1 MKMHMLKKLV
11 TTQLL
16 SQPGN
21 KIVEKVGV
29 RLRREESPTHVG
41 PLLVAVLIFG
51 VVILSTISIT
61 LGGLLQSIHFAVNT
75 ATSQPPIT
83 MLNVQRTA
91 PYAGLNFT
99 VLTAQYSTSFNDDTI
114 QAGPAMV
121 RLNIRVANKTAQ
133 QIPVIYY
140 DVIRLLVPGAHP
152 VVVAPT
158 NILSYGIIPGSN
170 GPACNV
176 APVSSGPLPGKSE
189 TDCVDF
195 PVPKEVQLKTLS
207 LQLGSVAAG
216 EFLVIVPLSGA
227 YDPGRY
233 ADRVSAQNVDIPYTY
248 YDVNNNTHQFLYH
261 LTSVSIS
268 YSYGGMQSKSGE
280 QFYILSFRVDNLS
293 GVNVTPGL
301 GYDYVR
307 LIIAGNAHTPVDST
321 LPDAFSTGA
330 SNVAGQVVF
339 TGPAGARNITVGLL
353 LQNGAL
359 MQKADVQL

>member
-1 MKMHMLKKLV
+1 MHTLKKLIK
-11 TTQLL
+11 TQLL
-16 SQPGN
+16 TQPGN

-29 RLRREESPTHVG
+29 RLRREESPSYVW
-41 PLLVAVLIFG
+41 PLLVALLILG

-61 LGGLLQSIHFAVNT
+61 LGGLLQNIHFAVDA
-75 ATSQPPIT
+75 ATSQPPII

-99 VLTAQYSTSFNDDTI
+99 VLTAQYSTSFNDDSI
-114 QAGPAMV
+114 QAGPAIV
-121 RLNIRVANKTAQ
+121 RLNIRVANKTTQ

-152 VVVAPT
+152 VAPT
-158 NILSYGIIPGSN
+158 NILSYSVKPGSN
-170 GPACNV
+170 APACNA

-189 TDCVDF
+189 TNCVDF
-195 PVPKEVQLKTLS
+195 PVPKGVQLKTLS
-207 LQLGSVAAG
+207 LQLGSMAAD
-216 EFLVIVPLSGA
+216 EFLVTVPFSGA

-233 ADRVSAQNVDIPYTY
+233 ADRVSSQDVDIPYTF
-248 YDVNNNTHQFLYH
+248 YDEHNNTHQFLYH

-268 YSYGGMQSKSGE
+268 YSYEGMQSKAGE

-293 GVNVTPGL
+293 GAYVAPGL

-307 LIIAGNAHTPVDST
+307 LIIAGNLHTPVDST
-321 LPDAFSTGA
+321 LPDAFNTGA
-330 SNVAGQVVF
+330 SDVAGQVTF
-339 TGPAGARNITVGLL
+339 TGPAGARNITVALL